1 MERKKLKSKDGK
13 VSEVGLVSPDSAN
26 TVQFAKPLE
35 HDPRNI
41 QKDTEK
47 SAYKSFTSKIVSGVT
62 IEDRKVGKGVVAK
75 KESRLAM
82 RFLGKLKNG
91 KIFQSNTKGNLPFSY
106 HLAHGGVV
114 GGWDVGLVG
123 MKVGGERRLIIP
135 ANLDYGSNFVPGI
148 PPNSDLIF
156 DGKNAG

>member
-1 MERKKLKSKDGK
+1 MPRKKQRSEDYKA
-13 VSEVGLVSPDSAN
+13 SEVGLVSPGSEN

-35 HDPRNI
+35 HDPRNV
-41 QKDTEK
+41 QNDTEK
-47 SAYKSFTSKIVSGVT
+47 SAHKPFTIKIVSGVI
-62 IEDRKVGKGVVAK
+62 IEDRKVGTGVVAK
-75 KESRLAM
+75 KGSRLEM

-91 KIFQSNTKGNLPFSY
+91 TIFQSNTKGKPFSY
-106 HLAHGGVV
+106 HLAKEGVV
-114 GGWDVGLVG
+114 RGWDVGLIG

-156 DGKNAG
+156 DGKTSE

>member
-13 VSEVGLVSPDSAN
+13 VSEVGLVSPNSAN

-47 SAYKSFTSKIVSGVT
+47 AAYKPFTSKIVSGVT

-75 KESRLAM
+75 KGSRLAM
-82 RFLGKLKNG
+82 RFLRKLKNG
-91 KIFQSNTKGNLPFSY
+91 KIFQSNTKGKPFSY
-106 HLAHGGVV
+106 HHQEKKNRVATQPRRGVRGPRV
-114 GGWDVGLVG
+114 GR
-123 MKVGGERRLIIP
+123 MR
-135 ANLDYGSNFVPGI
+135 NLSTR
-148 PPNSDLIF
+148 
-156 DGKNAG
+156 KCA